1 MTGSDNNQQSDMM
14 NQDNQGTPEQVTD
27 NQRGSISST
36 QKKEFDQ

>member
-1 MTGSDNNQQSDMM
+1 MSPSDNNQQSDMM
-14 NQDNQGTPEQVTD
+14 NKDNQGTPEQVSN